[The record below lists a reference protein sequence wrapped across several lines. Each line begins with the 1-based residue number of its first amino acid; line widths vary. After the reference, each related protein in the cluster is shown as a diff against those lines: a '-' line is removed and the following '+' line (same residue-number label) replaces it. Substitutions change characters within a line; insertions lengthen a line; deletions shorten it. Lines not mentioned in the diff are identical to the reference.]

1 MDGTALGGTLQ
12 SRKSLVPRKTFM
24 ASLRSMALA
33 LPQVREHDD
42 ADKSL
47 SGRTSYAQGASAA
60 TRPGD
65 SRTEGT
71 KHEQLLEVSAEQI
84 TCSTQTQ
91 CYSVF
96 CCRTPTDDTAQM
108 ICWLSSERGA
118 AML

>member
-1 MDGTALGGTLQ
+1 MDGTALGGMLP

-24 ASLRSMALA
+24 ASLRSMASA

-47 SGRTSYAQGASAA
+47 SGRMSHAQGASAA

-71 KHEQLLEVSAEQI
+71 KREQLLEVSTERLRVRVRS
-84 TCSTQTQ
+84 CSTRTRY
-91 CYSVF
+91 YSVF
-96 CCRTPTDDTAQM
+96 CCKTPTCDTAQM
-108 ICWLSSERGA
+108 IC
-118 AML
+118 